1 MISPVSSSNSSPP
14 SSSSG
19 TTSDDLTMLLALE
32 ADLQAQESALS
43 GNVEGLRVTASIYS
57 GLATGAQGQARVE
70 NARADAAESDDDDEG
85 GRPVRGLSNSA
96 RSASTYSMVQS
107 AVGTQMQS
115 SFSSLSSVQSQLV
128 TVRGQIAALQ

>member
-1 MISPVSSSNSSPP
+1 MTNPVSSSGSNPP
-14 SSSSG
+14 ASSSA
-19 TTSDDLTMLLALE
+19 TDSDDLTMLLALE

-43 GNVEGLRVTASIYS
+43 GDVEGLRVTASIYS

-70 NARADAAESDDDDEG
+70 TARADAAESDDEDAE
-85 GRPVRGLSNSA
+85 RPVRGPSSSA

-107 AVGTQMQS
+107 ATGAQMQS